1 MQPNT
6 AINTTTMAV
15 TPAPI
20 PAAAPGLKPP
30 PALRGE
36 PLSLSFWIVL
46 VLVIMLAVAHCT
58 CPSSVRV
65 NIVPGL
71 AAGRD
76 VLPGLLPADANAEPL
91 VLLPTSPGELPVLV
105 ASGRGVGRVGDE
117 GEQGALGPEVAVLAL
132 ELVVD
137 ARGDGLDAAEGAGA
151 ACGGRGECSC

>member
-1 MQPNT
+1 M
-6 AINTTTMAV
+6 
-15 TPAPI
+15 
-20 PAAAPGLKPP
+20 
-30 PALRGE
+30 
-36 PLSLSFWIVL
+36 
-46 VLVIMLAVAHCT
+46 VIMLAVAHCT

-137 ARGDGLDAAEGAGA
+137 ARGDDL
-151 ACGGRGECSC
+151 GRGRGSRSGMRRAG

>member
-6 AINTTTMAV
+6 AINTTTMTV

-30 PALRGE
+30 PALPGE

-46 VLVIMLAVAHCT
+46 VLVIMLVAADRT
-58 CPSSVRV
+58 CPPSVRV
-65 NIVPGL
+65 NIASVVIV
-71 AAGRD
+71 AGRKI
-76 VLPGLLPADANAEPL
+76 LPDLLLLADANAEPL
-91 VLLPTSPGELPVLV
+91 LLLPTSPGELLVLV
-105 ASGRGVGRVGDE
+105 ATCRGVGRVGDE

-137 ARGDGLDAAEGAGA
+137 ARGDDL
-151 ACGGRGECSC
+151 GRGRGSRSGMRRAG